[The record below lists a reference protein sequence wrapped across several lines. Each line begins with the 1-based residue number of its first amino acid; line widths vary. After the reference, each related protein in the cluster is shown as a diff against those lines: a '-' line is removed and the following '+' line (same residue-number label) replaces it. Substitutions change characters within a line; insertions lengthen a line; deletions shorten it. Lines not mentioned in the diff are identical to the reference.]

1 MRPPLPPRVIEAL
14 AKFGAGLKNLRAR
27 RRMPMAYAAD
37 CASIS
42 RSTLYKVERGDPGVS
57 LGVYAT
63 VLLGYGMLERLEGL
77 VDARWDRAGLA
88 LEESRL
94 PRRIRVSQETATAP
108 SRPR

>member
-1 MRPPLPPRVIEAL
+1 MRRVRPPLEPRFIEAL
-14 AKFGAGLKNLRAR
+14 ARFGAGLKNLRAR

-37 CASIS
+37 RASIS

-63 VLLGYGMLERLEGL
+63 ALLGYGMVERLEGL

-94 PRRIRVSQETATAP
+94 PRRIRRSDV
-108 SRPR
+108 

>member
-1 MRPPLPPRVIEAL
+1 VRKVRPPLPPRVIEAL
-14 AKFGAGLKNLRAR
+14 ARFGTGLKNLRVR

-63 VLLGYGMLERLEGL
+63 VLLSYGMLERLEGL

-94 PRRIRVSQETATAP
+94 PRRIRKSDG
-108 SRPR
+108 